1 MTKIAK
7 PTIPGIYLYCE
18 EGRCLT
24 VDVRFYSDRQAG
36 IAEHLVVMPL
46 LPSWDR
52 FPTPVWDL
60 DSLNGTWFSIE

>member
-1 MTKIAK
+1 MTKINK
-7 PTIPGIYLYCE
+7 PKGTGIFLYCE

-24 VDVRFYSDRQAG
+24 VDVSFYSDRQSG
-36 IAEHLVVMPL
+36 IAERLVVMPL